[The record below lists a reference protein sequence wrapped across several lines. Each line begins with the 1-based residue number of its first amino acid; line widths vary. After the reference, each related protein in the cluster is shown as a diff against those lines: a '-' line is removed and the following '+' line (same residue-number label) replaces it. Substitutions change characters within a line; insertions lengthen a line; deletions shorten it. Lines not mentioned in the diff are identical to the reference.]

1 MSAVF
6 SGFGGRWLAGGLGGV
21 GLAVD
26 GFQLLD
32 AHLGVNGGGF
42 ELFVA
47 EELLD
52 EADVGTAFQH
62 VGGAGV
68 TQ

>member
-1 MSAVF
+1 MVAIF
-6 SGFGGRWLAGGLGGV
+6 SDFWRRWLAGGFGGV
-21 GLAVD
+21 GFTVD

-52 EADVGTAFQH
+52 ETDVCSAF
-62 VGGAGV
+62 
-68 TQ
+68 